1 MSLLGIDV
9 GTSGCK
15 AAAFSEGGQLLALAY
30 EEYDYQHPQP
40 GWAELDARQV
50 WESVQRTIAHVA
62 QQAQRDPVKAL
73 SVSSLGEAVVP
84 VTRDREILGA
94 SLLNFDVR
102 GAEYLPEL
110 RLRLE
115 TSNGGSH
122 ATGLAGMSHGEAALG
137 ACTADER
144 LYGINGNTLGNQYSL
159 TKLKWIQQHQPEL
172 YQPTDHFL
180 HWSGCVSFMLGAEA
194 LVDYSLANRTLLF
207 DLERRDWSDEL
218 FELAQLERVKL
229 PPAVPTGTI
238 IGTVS
243 PPIADRLGL
252 PPGVAIVSGAH
263 DQCCN
268 GVGCGVIEAGRAM
281 YGMGTYICMMPVFA
295 QRREP
300 LAMIERGLNT
310 EHHAAPGRYVS
321 FIYNH
326 GGSMVKWFRD
336 TFAPAE
342 RARAKAS
349 GQDVY
354 AQLTAEMPDRPSSV
368 LALPHWGPTGPP
380 EFIDDSCGVLLG
392 LKLET
397 TRGDILKG
405 LIEATTFYLRECLE
419 SLPATGIAIEDF
431 RAVGGGSKSEAWL
444 QIVADVMGRP
454 VVRPQINEAGVLGA
468 AIIAGA
474 GCGVF
479 PSLEAGVETMVKL
492 GRTFEPDE
500 ARRAQYDG
508 RFARY
513 RQLWPLLREYLREL
527 NA

>member
-15 AAAFSEGGQLLALAY
+15 AAVFSEEGQLLALAY
-30 EEYDYQHPQP
+30 EEHDYQHPQP
-40 GWAELDARQV
+40 GWAELDTKQV
-50 WESVQRTIAHVA
+50 WESVQRTIARVA
-62 QQAQRDPVKAL
+62 QQARHDPIKAL
-73 SVSSLGEAVVP
+73 SVSSLGEAAAP
-84 VTRDREILGA
+84 VTRQREILGP

-110 RLRLE
+110 HECLD
-115 TSNGGSH
+115 N
-122 ATGLAGMSHGEAALG
+122 
-137 ACTADER
+137 ER
-144 LYGINGNTLGNQYSL
+144 LYRLNGNTLGNQYSL
-159 TKLKWIQQHQPEL
+159 TKLKWLQQHQPDL
-172 YQPTDHFL
+172 YQRTDHFL
-180 HWSGCVSFMLGAEA
+180 HWSGFVSFMLGAEA
-194 LVDYSLANRTLLF
+194 MVDYSLANRTLLF
-207 DLERRDWSDEL
+207 DIEQGDWSDEL
-218 FELAQLERVKL
+218 LGLARLDRAKL
-229 PPAVPTGTI
+229 PPTIPTGAI

-252 PPGVAIVSGAH
+252 PRGVMIVSGAH

-268 GVGCGVIEAGRAM
+268 GVGCGVIEPGRAM
-281 YGMGTYICMMPVFA
+281 YGMGTYLCMMPVFT

-300 LAMIERGLNT
+300 QVMIERGLNT

-326 GGSMVKWFRD
+326 GGSLVKWFRD
-336 TFAPAE
+336 TFAHAE
-342 RARAKAS
+342 RAQAKAS

-354 AQLTAEMPDRPSSV
+354 AQLTAEMPDRPSSI

-380 EFIDDSCGVLLG
+380 EFIDDSCGVMLG

-397 TRGDILKG
+397 MRGDILKG

-419 SLPATGIAIEDF
+419 SLPATGIMIEDF

-454 VVRPQINEAGVLGA
+454 VMRPQITEAGVLGA

-479 PSLEAGVETMVKL
+479 SSVGDGVETMVKL
-492 GRTFEPDE
+492 ERTFDPDE
-500 ARRAQYDG
+500 MKRAQYDE
-508 RFARY
+508 RFGKY
-513 RQLWPLLREYLREL
+513 QQLWPLVQDYLRGL
-527 NA
+527 KT

>member
-15 AAAFSEGGQLLALAY
+15 AAVFSEKGQPLALAY
-30 EEYDYQHPQP
+30 DEYDYRHPQP
-40 GWAELDARQV
+40 GWAELDAVQV
-50 WESVQRTIAHVA
+50 WESVQRTIAQAA
-62 QQAQRDPVKAL
+62 QWAQRDPIRAL

-84 VTRDREILGA
+84 VTCDREILGP

-102 GAEYLPEL
+102 GAEYVPEW
-110 RLRLE
+110 RERID
-115 TSNGGSH
+115 
-122 ATGLAGMSHGEAALG
+122 
-137 ACTADER
+137 DER
-144 LYGINGNTLGNQYSL
+144 LYRINGNTPGNQYSL

-172 YQPTDHFL
+172 YQQTDHFL

-194 LVDYSLANRTLLF
+194 LIDYSLANRTLLF
-207 DLERRDWSDEL
+207 DLERGDWSDEL
-218 FELAQLERVKL
+218 LELAQLDRAKL
-229 PPAVPTGTI
+229 PPTVPSGTI

-243 PPIADRLGL
+243 APLADRLGL
-252 PPGVAIVSGAH
+252 PHGVMIVSGAH

-268 GVGCGVIEAGRAM
+268 GVGCGVIELGRAM

-300 LAMIERGLNT
+300 QVMIERGLNT

-336 TFAPAE
+336 TFAQAE
-342 RARAKAS
+342 RAQAKVN

-354 AQLTAEMPDRPSSV
+354 VQLTSEMPDRPSSI

-380 EFIDDSCGVLLG
+380 EFIDDSCGVMLG

-419 SLPATGIAIEDF
+419 SLPATGITIEDF

-444 QIVADVMGRP
+444 QVVADVMGRP

-479 PSLEAGVETMVKL
+479 SSLEDGVRTMVKL
-492 GRTFEPDE
+492 DRTFEPT
-500 ARRAQYDG
+500 ATRQAQYTE
-508 RFARY
+508 RFTQY
-513 RQLWPLLREYLREL
+513 RQLWPLLQAYVREL
-527 NA
+527 MK

>member
-15 AAAFSEGGQLLALAY
+15 AAVFSEEGQLLALAY
-30 EEYDYQHPQP
+30 EEYDYQHPQS

-50 WESVQRTIAHVA
+50 WESVQRTVTQVA
-62 QQAQRDPVKAL
+62 QQAQHDPIRAL

-84 VTRDREILGA
+84 VTRQREILGP
-94 SLLNFDVR
+94 SLLNFDAR
-102 GAEYLPEL
+102 GAEYIPEL
-110 RLRLE
+110 HERID
-115 TSNGGSH
+115 
-122 ATGLAGMSHGEAALG
+122 
-137 ACTADER
+137 DER
-144 LYGINGNTLGNQYSL
+144 LYGLNGNTLGNQYSL
-159 TKLKWIQQHQPEL
+159 TKLKWLQQYQPDL
-172 YQPTDHFL
+172 YQLTDHFL
-180 HWSGCVSFMLGAEA
+180 HWSGFVSFMLGAEA
-194 LVDYSLANRTLLF
+194 RVDYSLANRTLLF
-207 DLERRDWSDEL
+207 DLEQCDWSDEL
-218 FELAQLERVKL
+218 LGLAQLDRVKL
-229 PPAVPTGTI
+229 PPTVPAGTI

-243 PPIADRLGL
+243 PQIADRLGL
-252 PPGVAIVSGAH
+252 SRGVAIVSGAH

-268 GVGCGVIEAGRAM
+268 GVGCGVIEPGRAM
-281 YGMGTYICMMPVFA
+281 YGMGTYICMMPVFPR
-295 QRREP
+295 RREP
-300 LAMIERGLNT
+300 QLMIARGLNT

-336 TFAPAE
+336 TFAQAE
-342 RARAKAS
+342 RTQAKAS

-354 AQLTAEMPDRPSSV
+354 AQLMAEVPDRPSSV

-468 AIIAGA
+468 AIIAGT

-479 PSLEAGVETMVKL
+479 SSLEAGVETMVKL
-492 GRTFEPDE
+492 ERKFEPDE
-500 ARRAQYDG
+500 GKRAQYDE

-513 RQLWPLLREYLREL
+513 RQLWPLLQDYVREL
-527 NA
+527 MT